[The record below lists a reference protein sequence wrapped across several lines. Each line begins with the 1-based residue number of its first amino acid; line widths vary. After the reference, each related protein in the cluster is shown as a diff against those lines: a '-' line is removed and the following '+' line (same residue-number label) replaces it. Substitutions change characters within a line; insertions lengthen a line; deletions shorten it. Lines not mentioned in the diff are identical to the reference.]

1 MRPLN
6 DKGVALSLVVIIVI
20 ILGLLATFVTMLG
33 YNQKKLSDAAGGR
46 RAKIYYRAQA
56 GVTEAGWRIRENIG
70 GSFTTDTYDP
80 AAYSID
86 VDGDTVNDCTIDIGP
101 ANAVTKQ
108 RAIASTGL
116 DT

>member
-1 MRPLN
+1 
-6 DKGVALSLVVIIVI
+6 
-20 ILGLLATFVTMLG
+20 MLG

-56 GVTEAGWRIRENIG
+56 GVVEANWRIRENIG
-70 GSFTTDTYDP
+70 GNFTTPAYDP
-80 AAYSID
+80 APYSID

-101 ANAVTKQ
+101 VTNAATKQ

-116 DT
+116 DN